1 MTIKL
6 ANTIYAISADQIQT
20 MIDQITPHGHKRRA
34 TVVAT
39 NAVLVLLAVKQR
51 ERGGSEYSNE
61 TVEQIVYETK
71 LTPDQVKRVLA
82 VLNQSGW
89 VITIAH
95 GGNGYGSRR
104 QLALPNFDDHGVVQ
118 PAKTQTDHDG
128 INNDHGV
135 DHGAVQP
142 TTPINQ
148 TTADEI
154 GAVVITTTPSQTTD
168 TTAPAKAVR
177 DVETRADVNEYG
189 QPADAVVRINAFR
202 SSIPPSKPKPRH
214 RYRQNE

>member
-6 ANTIYAISADQIQT
+6 ANAIYAISADQIQT
-20 MIDQITPHGHKRRA
+20 MIDQITPHGHKRRV

-39 NAVLVLLAVKQR
+39 NAVLVVLAVKQR

-128 INNDHGV
+128 INHYHGG

-142 TTPINQ
+142 TTPRN
-148 TTADEI
+148 
-154 GAVVITTTPSQTTD
+154 QTTD

-177 DVETRADVNEYG
+177 DVETRTDLNDYG
-189 QPADAVVRINAFR
+189 QPADAAERINAFR
-202 SSIPPSKPKPRH
+202 SSLPPSKPKPRH

>member
-6 ANTIYAISADQIQT
+6 ANAIYAISADQIQT
-20 MIDQITPHGHKRRA
+20 MIDQITPHGHKRRV

-39 NAVLVLLAVKQR
+39 NAVLVVLAVKQR

-61 TVEQIVYETK
+61 TVEQIAWETK
-71 LTPDQVKRVLA
+71 LTMDQVKRVLA
-82 VLNQSGW
+82 VLHQSGW

-104 QLALPNFDDHGVVQ
+104 KLALPNFDDHGAVQ
-118 PAKTQTDHDG
+118 PTKTQTDHDG

-154 GAVVITTTPSQTTD
+154 GAVVTTTTPSQTTD

-177 DVETRADVNEYG
+177 DVETRTDLNDYG
-189 QPADAVVRINAFR
+189 QPADAVARINAFR
-202 SSIPPSKPKPRH
+202 SSIPPQKPKPRH